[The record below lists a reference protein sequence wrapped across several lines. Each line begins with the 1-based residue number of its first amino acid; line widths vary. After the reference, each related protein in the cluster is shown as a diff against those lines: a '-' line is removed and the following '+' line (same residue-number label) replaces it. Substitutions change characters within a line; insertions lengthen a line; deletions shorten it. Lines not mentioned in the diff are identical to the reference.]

1 MTMRVRSGK
10 NGSRARLAGVLALL
24 GLLTAG
30 CTSAAETPSAAGSV
44 SNLPVVLRSL
54 PFDLPTASPTR
65 VMCQDGPNA
74 PTPMPANCFVPTP
87 PPTPSPTLLVTPPP
101 APMATPTPIDSESR
115 DGTGYFS
122 QSILPGKTISV
133 PLDFEGST
141 WAWVAVYSDSTAVS
155 GTFNGAALTGAQSAL
170 GWTLTYEPA
179 KPVSGTLA
187 LKNTGKTSVNVAGYI
202 LITTQRHLV
211 VALADT
217 FVPRNQR
224 FAIDVVLT
232 QPTDAD
238 TLTVAIAGQ
247 ASSEPV
253 AMTKVDTGH
262 WTGTASVSQP
272 GDYDIRAS
280 TGGSRTR
287 VSSYPLTVFGDDMKI
302 ISAPAE
308 TAIDTNGDG
317 LIDELDFAP
326 TVSMD
331 ESGTF
336 DVQGELFDPAGKYV
350 TGSNTEPIAFTA
362 GVPKTLT
369 IHVQCDGFYRLRISG
384 LFELRLRVSHFAD
397 PHELYDAWDLVVR
410 KTAAY
415 DYTRFVH

>member
-1 MTMRVRSGK
+1 MKIRVGPGE
-10 NGSRARLAGVLALL
+10 NGSWARLAGVLAIL
-24 GLLTAG
+24 GLLAAG
-30 CTSAAETPSAAGSV
+30 CTSAARTPSATLVSKESVAVGS
-44 SNLPVVLRSL
+44 LPV
-54 PFDLPTASPTR
+54 DLPTASPTR

-74 PTPMPANCFVPTP
+74 PTPMPADCFVPKP

-101 APMATPTPIDSESR
+101 APMPTPTPIDSESE

-122 QSILPGKTISV
+122 KSISPGKAISV

-141 WAWVAVYSDSTAVS
+141 WASVTVYSNSSAVN
-155 GTFNGAALTGAQSAL
+155 GAFNGAALAGAQSAI
-170 GWTLTYEPA
+170 GWALTYQPA
-179 KPVSGTLA
+179 KPVNGTLI
-187 LKNTGKTSVNVAGYI
+187 LKNTGKTSAKVGGYI
-202 LITTQRHLV
+202 AISTKRHLV

-217 FVPRNQR
+217 FVAKSQR

-232 QPTDAD
+232 EPTDAD

-247 ASSEPV
+247 ASSAPV
-253 AMTKVDTGH
+253 VMTKVDTGH

-272 GDYDIRAS
+272 GTYDIRAS
-280 TGGSRTR
+280 TGGTRMR
-287 VSSYPLTVFGDDMKI
+287 VSIDSLTVFGDDVKI
-302 ISAPAE
+302 LSAPAE
-308 TAIDTNGDG
+308 TAVDTDGDG

-336 DVQGELFDPAGKYV
+336 DVQGNLFDPTSKNA
-350 TGSNTEPIAFTA
+350 TGSDTEPISFTA

-369 IHVQCDGFYRLRISG
+369 IRIQCDGLYRFRISG
-384 LFELRLRVSHFAD
+384 PFEMRLRVSHFVD
-397 PHELYDAWDLVVR
+397 PHEVYDAWDLVVR

-415 DYTRFVH
+415 DFSLFVH